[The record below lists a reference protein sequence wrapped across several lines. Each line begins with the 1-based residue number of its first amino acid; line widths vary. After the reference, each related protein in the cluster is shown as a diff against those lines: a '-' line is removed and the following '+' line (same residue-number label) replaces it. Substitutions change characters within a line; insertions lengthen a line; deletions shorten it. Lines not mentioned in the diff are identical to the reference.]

1 MIPLRQIV
9 DNLYI
14 WGFRGGFRSLNI
26 VETLPNKLGL
36 ALLIELLLARHLLV
50 AVAGC
55 EWPQVHFS
63 MLEEFFPPCQGV
75 N

>member
-1 MIPLRQIV
+1 M
-9 DNLYI
+9 
-14 WGFRGGFRSLNI
+14 
-26 VETLPNKLGL
+26 ETLPNTLGF

-50 AVAGC
+50 AVAGR
-55 EWPQVHFS
+55 EWPQVLFS